1 MQSHGTPRRV
11 ADGRFLL
18 HAMAVA
24 SVLGLCAGVLLG
36 ITLWG

>member
-1 MQSHGTPRRV
+1 MRSHGTPRRV
-11 ADGRFLL
+11 ADGRRFL
-18 HAMAVA
+18 HALAAA